1 MGELK
6 IATRAHLADLIAL
19 DRRCFPDGDPTL
31 EPAGRGEL
39 ERGVERGSVL
49 LVENDDQVVA
59 YLHWEQPGA
68 NEFQLTALAV
78 DPDHRRRGLAT
89 HLLDACLASLDR
101 QGAASISTV
110 ASPGNVAM
118 LRLLLSHGF
127 VARRVMRDYF
137 GPGKDRVYCQ
147 RKVSDHYMHP
157 DDRYLVPVDRLP
169 ILYDL
174 LDDGRYV
181 LTDVVAADR
190 GQLFEVSRFEEDD
203 RAALQAA
210 EMSVGLTFSAAILAA
225 LTFLAAFAFGSSRYP
240 DGIVAMLILA
250 VLTSTISLVIY
261 ANASGELAR
270 LRSNDFPA
278 YMKWGNLL
286 SEYGGVLPF
295 LLALPLTFRVVADAR
310 WATWGVSLLFTAGIA
325 RYEWSR
331 FALHARYPDRR
342 RFRLLAT
349 MTAVLPAAAAAAPST
364 DGWMWAWS
372 TLAIV
377 VLGIRFALAVPAT
390 FDERARASRP
400 QGWQVRR

>member
-68 NEFQLTALAV
+68 
-78 DPDHRRRGLAT
+78 
-89 HLLDACLASLDR
+89 
-101 QGAASISTV
+101 
-110 ASPGNVAM
+110 
-118 LRLLLSHGF
+118 
-127 VARRVMRDYF
+127 
-137 GPGKDRVYCQ
+137 
-147 RKVSDHYMHP
+147 
-157 DDRYLVPVDRLP
+157 
-169 ILYDL
+169 
-174 LDDGRYV
+174 
-181 LTDVVAADR
+181 
-190 GQLFEVSRFEEDD
+190 
-203 RAALQAA
+203 
-210 EMSVGLTFSAAILAA
+210 
-225 LTFLAAFAFGSSRYP
+225 
-240 DGIVAMLILA
+240 
-250 VLTSTISLVIY
+250 
-261 ANASGELAR
+261 
-270 LRSNDFPA
+270 
-278 YMKWGNLL
+278 
-286 SEYGGVLPF
+286 
-295 LLALPLTFRVVADAR
+295 
-310 WATWGVSLLFTAGIA
+310 TAGIA